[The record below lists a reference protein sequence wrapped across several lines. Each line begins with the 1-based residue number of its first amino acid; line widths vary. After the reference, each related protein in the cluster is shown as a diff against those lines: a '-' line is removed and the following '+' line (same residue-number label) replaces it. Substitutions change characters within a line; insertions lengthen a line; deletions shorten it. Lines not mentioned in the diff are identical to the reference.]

1 MKLITRPWSTPL
13 VIASSVIVTVSG
25 VMMFFHLGDEL
36 VKGAHEWLGLLF
48 AGGMLLHILN
58 HWPAFKRY
66 FSQRM
71 AVVIMSV
78 VMLAGSGF
86 IAASAMNEGKH
97 PVRLVV
103 DQVLELPLSRLA
115 LMQDRS
121 LAEIEQVLATA
132 GIKASAESSLEG
144 LAQSNQR
151 HPFELVELLFVQESV
166 R

>member
-1 MKLITRPWSTPL
+1 
-13 VIASSVIVTVSG
+13 
-25 VMMFFHLGDEL
+25 
-36 VKGAHEWLGLLF
+36 
-48 AGGMLLHILN
+48 
-58 HWPAFKRY
+58 
-66 FSQRM
+66 
-71 AVVIMSV
+71 V

-103 DQVLELPLSRLA
+103 DQVLELPLSKLA

-121 LAEIEQVLATA
+121 LAELQQVLATA
-132 GIKASAESSLEG
+132 GIEAGAESSLEG

-151 HPFELVELLFVQESV
+151 HPFDLVELLFVQESV

>member
-1 MKLITRPWSTPL
+1 MKLTTRPWSTPL
-13 VIASSVIVTVSG
+13 VIASSIIVTVSG
-25 VMMFFHLGDEL
+25 VMMFFHLGDAL

-58 HWPAFKRY
+58 HWPTFKRY

-78 VMLAGSGF
+78 VMVAGAGF
-86 IAASAMNEGKH
+86 IGASAMNEDKH

-132 GIKASAESSLEG
+132 GIEAGAESSLEG

-151 HPFELVELLFVQESV
+151 HPFELMELLFVENTV